1 MGLGAVPVRGRVV
14 SLVCRTNVGCSCR
27 VFSYADFQR
36 KRPADNSTASL
47 IAMRS
52 TDAGALARGN
62 FTTAP
67 NARSKD
73 KPSGRETSLLILR
86 RHISATLKT

>member
-1 MGLGAVPVRGRVV
+1 
-14 SLVCRTNVGCSCR
+14 
-27 VFSYADFQR
+27 
-36 KRPADNSTASL
+36 
-47 IAMRS
+47 MRS